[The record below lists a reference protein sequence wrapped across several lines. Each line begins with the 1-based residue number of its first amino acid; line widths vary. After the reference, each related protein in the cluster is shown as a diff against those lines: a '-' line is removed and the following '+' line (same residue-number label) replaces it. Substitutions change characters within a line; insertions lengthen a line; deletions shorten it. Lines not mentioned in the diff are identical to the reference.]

1 MGKRKG
7 GSYFVYK
14 GNIPYVVDTE
24 PYTKQ
29 SAAALIA
36 SAGSVTYVPKDD
48 TEDETR
54 FDGMELMEVAII
66 RLMEKAAK
74 GDFDSTN
81 SILDRILGKPKQETQ
96 NVNVNVTYADYLDS
110 LPDDD
115 DTGDPQLKE
124 ESPPKRIEVDVQE
137 AQVINVTA
145 IKPKKVKAKRYANL
159 EGI

>member
-1 MGKRKG
+1 MARKG

-29 SAAALIA
+29 STAALVA
-36 SAGSVTYVPKDD
+36 SAGALTYKPKNDS
-48 TEDETR
+48 EEEQR
-54 FDGMELMEVAII
+54 FKDMELMEVMTI

-74 GDFDSTN
+74 GDFDATTA
-81 SILDRILGKPKQETQ
+81 ILDRILGKPKQETQ

-110 LPDDD
+110 LPDDPD
-115 DTGDPQLKE
+115 DNTQQTHD
-124 ESPPKRIEVDVQE
+124 ESPPKQIEIQVQD

-145 IKPKKVKAKRYANL
+145 TKTKIKKKRYANL